1 VAAPV
6 ARSDRRKRPAT
17 SERGRTSAASLAE
30 TTPFLREEHFGPY
43 VVHEKLGEGGMA
55 CVHRAEH
62 VCESGLRKPVALKRL
77 RTDSSQDPQLVAGF
91 VREAQLAAQL
101 KHPNIVQS
109 YDLGRIEGTYF
120 IAMELVAGPTLA
132 QVMAMTRR
140 GAGAVPLPIALEI
153 LIEIADA
160 LDHAH
165 DLCDEGGRPLDLVH
179 RDVSPM
185 NIVIARTGAAKLID
199 FGIAK
204 VRAARPSTEAGIIK
218 GNLAYLAPE
227 YTYGQ
232 LDRRSDLFGL
242 GVVAHELLTGQRLFS
257 ADTELATLTNVREMV
272 VPPPSRFRPG
282 ISPELDAIVL
292 KALARDPDQRWQTAG
307 ALRNALIVE
316 ARLLGVAISGPQ
328 IRDWVEWAFQQSP
341 RHDSSVDRMLDG
353 LEPSISVELADTVW
367 GYASVPI
374 PLDDLEPSFA
384 SVRIPLDD
392 LASSLPVAADEPV
405 AAAPQRRRPAWRPP
419 TRWAHPPPR
428 RSPAPW
434 VLLAL
439 LAFAAFAIDQSW
451 IDLDRW
457 RVLIDSWI

>member
-1 VAAPV
+1 
-6 ARSDRRKRPAT
+6 
-17 SERGRTSAASLAE
+17 
-30 TTPFLREEHFGPY
+30 
-43 VVHEKLGEGGMA
+43 MA

-77 RTDSSQDPQLVAGF
+77 RTDSAEDPQLVAGF

-132 QVMAMTRR
+132 QVMAMTRN

-179 RDVSPM
+179 RDISPM

-204 VRAARPSTEAGIIK
+204 VRAARPSTEAGVIK

-257 ADTELATLTNVREMV
+257 ADTELATLCNVREMV

-292 KALARDPDQRWQTAG
+292 KALERDPDQRWQTAG
-307 ALRNALIVE
+307 ALRNALIAE

-341 RHDSSVDRMLDG
+341 RRDSSVDRMLDAM
-353 LEPSISVELADTVW
+353 EPSISIELHEATW
-367 GYASVPI
+367 TFASVPI
-374 PLDDLEPSFA
+374 DLDDLAPSVV
-384 SVRIPLDD
+384 SVRIPEPAAEIA
-392 LASSLPVAADEPV
+392 LAPTAETK
-405 AAAPQRRRPAWRPP
+405 APPARRRMPAWRPP
-419 TRWAHPPPR
+419 TRWAQPPPQ
-428 RSPAPW
+428 RSAAPL

-439 LAFAAFAIDQSW
+439 LAFAALAIDQSW
-451 IDLDRW
+451 IDLEHW
-457 RVLIDSWI
+457 RQLIDSWI